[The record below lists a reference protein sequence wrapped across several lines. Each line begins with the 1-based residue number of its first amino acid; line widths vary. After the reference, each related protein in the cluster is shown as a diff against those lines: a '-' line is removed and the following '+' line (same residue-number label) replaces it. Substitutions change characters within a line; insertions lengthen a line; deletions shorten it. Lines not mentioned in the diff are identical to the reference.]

1 MRNAFR
7 FIILQNAETKPF
19 FFSHISHV
27 PEGDLK
33 NHGHIFLKLLYVLSV
48 RQKSSASKTVFWYF
62 RM

>member
-33 NHGHIFLKLLYVLSV
+33 NHGHIFLKLL
-48 RQKSSASKTVFWYF
+48 
-62 RM
+62 